1 MSLAIQQVKSQIR
14 GIVRNNVQQHERTL
28 AYFWLRPDLL
38 KPDQLKRDKGVV
50 ALGLELSGVQKRTI
64 SSLLTCNENLAG
76 ADAAFHCHLTYCGAQ
91 IAKLNV
97 TNNAKRLYFKGEKQ
111 EALKLVR
118 DIGYKGTDRDF
129 FWLMDDIMQIGKE
142 FRGSLDKAV
151 DEIFDLQCG
160 GLARKN

>member
-1 MSLAIQQVKSQIR
+1 MSLAIQRVKSQIR
-14 GIVRNNVQQHERTL
+14 DQVRQNVQQHESTL

-38 KPDQLKRDKGVV
+38 SPGQLERDKEVV
-50 ALGLELSGVQKRTI
+50 ALGLKLSGVKKGTI
-64 SSLLTCNENLAG
+64 NSLLTHNENLAG

-91 IAKLNV
+91 IAKLTV
-97 TNNAKRLYFKGEKQ
+97 TNNAKKLYFQGKKQ

-129 FWLMDDIMQIGKE
+129 FWLMDDIMQIGKG

-151 DEIFDLQCG
+151 DEIFDFQVPT
-160 GLARKN
+160 A